1 MGSIQRE
8 NAILFFYEKIV
19 PLWKKNKFNM
29 KHKLFSVWA
38 ALLMSTILFAQSS
51 EQPLTVYPFNPDAN
65 YQLYPTRN
73 RYTFLKLDT
82 RTGEIWHVQWST
94 EDNEMQ
100 YPLCDSPLYE
110 SDTTRVAG
118 RFALY
123 PTTNWY
129 NFILLDQKEGTVWQ
143 IQWNTERNKRIITKI
158 YKSYGS

>member
-1 MGSIQRE
+1 MKYKIYSI
-8 NAILFFYEKIV
+8 AV
-19 PLWKKNKFNM
+19 M
-29 KHKLFSVWA
+29 
-38 ALLMSTILFAQSS
+38 LLMSISISAQSS
-51 EQPLTVYPFNPDAN
+51 EQLLPVYPFNSNAN

-94 EDNEMQ
+94 AGDNMQ
-100 YPLCDSPLYE
+100 YPLCDSPLGSNDSTYV
-110 SDTTRVAG
+110 TG

-129 NFILLDQKEGTVWQ
+129 NFLLLDQIEGDVWQ
-143 IQWNTERNKRIITKI
+143 VQWNIDADNRIITKL